1 MWGWMHRGKDR
12 CLLVSH
18 SIMKWGLFREEVR
31 VLKSHRTLV
40 GPGWKEA
47 SSSKEPSVQLV
58 GIKVGGGEAVNGWGR
73 GCVRSL

>member
-1 MWGWMHRGKDR
+1 
-12 CLLVSH
+12 
-18 SIMKWGLFREEVR
+18 MKWGLFREEVR